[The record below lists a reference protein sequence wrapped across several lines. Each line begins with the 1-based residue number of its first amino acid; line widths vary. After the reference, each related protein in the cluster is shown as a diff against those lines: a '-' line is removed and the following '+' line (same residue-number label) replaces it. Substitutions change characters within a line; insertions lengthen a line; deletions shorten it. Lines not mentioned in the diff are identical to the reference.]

1 VKKLY
6 VLSALLVEEHQR
18 HLKQQVQGLAGEV
31 ALLSEYNDEVNI
43 GPVFI

>member
-31 ALLSEYNDEVNI
+31 AQLSEYNEVST
-43 GPVFI
+43 GPIFI

>member
-18 HLKQQVQGLAGEV
+18 HLKEQAQGLAGK
-31 ALLSEYNDEVNI
+31 DM
-43 GPVFI
+43 